1 MTDRRDGKVA
11 ARNES
16 REGDLPDADE
26 MEAYDMR
33 PPKINR
39 SGGLEDASATGAGEE
54 DSVSEWEKSLQKRF
68 RAAEEEQ
75 ERMHEEV
82 VQQWIDHMGRCLNDE
97 NPSGENVVT
106 WMDMVETEMSKTEF
120 LNLSG
125 FVTNEKN
132 DFAGILDDEMK
143 KFIMYFGEGDN
154 SKALDFVIEMK
165 KAVLKKMADIELAL
179 EEEDECEIVFDQED
193 GDSARVSSATGV
205 TPDNDTSKTQGQVSP
220 AASMTANEVVNRPVG
235 QVTL

>member
-1 MTDRRDGKVA
+1 MLAAKDRDESNAVDLPVA
-11 ARNES
+11 A
-16 REGDLPDADE
+16 E
-26 MEAYDMR
+26 MEADDMR

-39 SGGLEDASATGAGEE
+39 SEGLEGASPMDAGEE
-54 DSVSEWEKSLQKRF
+54 GSVSNWEKTLQEQV

-97 NPSGENVVT
+97 HPRGENVIM
-106 WMDMVETEMSKTEF
+106 WMDIVETEMSKTEF

-125 FVTNEKN
+125 FVTDEKN
-132 DFAGILDDEMK
+132 DFTGILDDEMQ

-165 KAVLKKMADIELAL
+165 KAVLKKISDIESAL
-179 EEEDECEIVFDQED
+179 EEEEEIEIVFDKEE
-193 GDSARVSSATGV
+193 GGGAPETSAAGV
-205 TPDNDTSKTQGQVSP
+205 TPDSDTSKTQGQVSP
-220 AASMTANEVVNRPVG
+220 AASMTANEVVNRPDG
-235 QVTL
+235 QVAL